1 MAIPRRGIQDIRTLT
16 GKVRKATIP
25 HEAYLRISHIEMEKA
40 RKTLES
46 EKARQLMADIA
57 ARLAE
62 IEAEKRPCCRGCGIE
77 AVTPPRYAPGR
88 PRRSAALKLDI
99 NGKKR
104 GCRCLLSRLWKNCGP
119 CAR

>member
-62 IEAEKRPCCRGCGIE
+62 IEAEKE
-77 AVTPPRYAPGR
+77 ALLQAVGKGSGDAPLGR
-88 PRRSAALKLDI
+88 IGPIRRAGGFKI
-99 NGKKR
+99 KY
-104 GCRCLLSRLWKNCGP
+104 
-119 CAR
+119 

>member
-40 RKTLES
+40 RKTQES

-57 ARLAE
+57 ARLLE
-62 IEAEKRPCCRGCGIE
+62 IEAEKANLLRTMGERGGN
-77 AVTPPRYAPGR
+77 VTPARTGPPRHTGGFKIKY
-88 PRRSAALKLDI
+88 
-99 NGKKR
+99 
-104 GCRCLLSRLWKNCGP
+104 
-119 CAR
+119 

>member
-46 EKARQLMADIA
+46 EKAKQLILDIA

-62 IEAEKRPCCRGCGIE
+62 IEAEKEALLQGLRDRGG
-77 AVTPPRYAPGR
+77 APPPVRSGPPKKIGGFKVRY
-88 PRRSAALKLDI
+88 
-99 NGKKR
+99 
-104 GCRCLLSRLWKNCGP
+104 
-119 CAR
+119 

>member
-1 MAIPRRGIQDIRTLT
+1 MTIPRRGIQDIRTLT

-62 IEAEKRPCCRGCGIE
+62 IEAEKASLLQSLAEGGGKATQGRTG
-77 AVTPPRYAPGR
+77 PPRHTGGFKIKY
-88 PRRSAALKLDI
+88 
-99 NGKKR
+99 
-104 GCRCLLSRLWKNCGP
+104 
-119 CAR
+119 

>member
-1 MAIPRRGIQDIRTLT
+1 MGIPRRGIQDIRTLT

-40 RKTLES
+40 RKTQES

-62 IEAEKRPCCRGCGIE
+62 IETEKENLLQGMGERGGP
-77 AVTPPRYAPGR
+77 ATAGR
-88 PRRSAALKLDI
+88 P
-99 NGKKR
+99 
-104 GCRCLLSRLWKNCGP
+104 GP
-119 CAR
+119 ARHTGGFKIKY

>member
-16 GKVRKATIP
+16 GKVRKTTIP

-62 IEAEKRPCCRGCGIE
+62 IEAEKEALLQSMAEGAARPLWRGP
-77 AVTPPRYAPGR
+77 AR
-88 PRRSAALKLDI
+88 PRHTGGFKI
-99 NGKKR
+99 KY
-104 GCRCLLSRLWKNCGP
+104 
-119 CAR
+119 

>member
-40 RKTLES
+40 RKTQES

-62 IEAEKRPCCRGCGIE
+62 IEAEKENLLQTMGERGGQATPARPG
-77 AVTPPRYAPGR
+77 PPRHTGGFKIKY
-88 PRRSAALKLDI
+88 
-99 NGKKR
+99 
-104 GCRCLLSRLWKNCGP
+104 
-119 CAR
+119 